1 LPSLLNI
8 LLNFFSDHGDRELIL
23 FGIFGAVIIVFL
35 VLDLGLFNKKAHKI
49 STKSALYQSIFW
61 VCVSTAFGYLI
72 YLGGPY
78 EYLES
83 GTKKV
88 LSGADGAVLYFSA
101 YLTEYALSV
110 DNIFVILLILKY
122 FKVKEEYYHK
132 TLFWG
137 ILGAVVFRAIF
148 IFVGALLI
156 HKFHW
161 ILYIFGV
168 FLLYSGIRIYFEDG
182 DEKIEPEK
190 NPIMRFCR
198 AYLPIAKED
207 FGGQFI
213 VRLNGK
219 FMFTPLFL
227 VIVLIE
233 TTDLIFAVDSI
244 PAAFAI
250 TQNEFLIYT
259 SNIFAVMGLRAM
271 FFLLAGIIDKFY
283 LLQKGLSIILF
294 FIGAKM
300 LLEIFKNDPDYAP
313 FVEKYVENPYLSF
326 SIIIGILMLSI
337 ILSVLVPRKEKPE
350 EQEEEEI
357 QEEKLDS

>member
-1 LPSLLNI
+1 LPSVLNI
-8 LLNFFSDHGDRELIL
+8 LLFSLFRNRSEQETIL
-23 FGIFGAVIIVFL
+23 FGFFALIIVVFL
-35 VLDLGLFNKKAHKI
+35 VLDLGIFHKQAHKI

-61 VCVSTAFGYLI
+61 VFISTVFGLFI
-72 YLGGPY
+72 YLY
-78 EYLES
+78 DDA
-83 GTKKV
+83 
-88 LSGADGAVLYFSA
+88 GAEGAVEYFSA

-137 ILGAVVFRAIF
+137 ILGAIVFRAIF
-148 IFVGALLI
+148 IFVGAYLI
-156 HKFHW
+156 HRLEW
-161 ILYIFGV
+161 ILYVFGV
-168 FLLYSGIRIYFEDG
+168 FLIYSGVRIYFEDG

-190 NPIMRFCR
+190 NPIMKFCR
-198 AYLPIAKED
+198 KYLPITQD
-207 FGGQFI
+207 DHGGHFL
-213 VRLNGK
+213 VREAGK
-219 FMFTPLFL
+219 LMFTPLFL

-250 TQNEFLIYT
+250 TRNEFLIYT

-300 LLEIFKNDPDYAP
+300 LLEIFDIH
-313 FVEKYVENPYLSF
+313 VGVYLSF
-326 SIIIGILMLSI
+326 SVIIATLTLSI
-337 ILSVLVPRKEKPE
+337 IFSVLVPRKST
-350 EQEEEEI
+350 
-357 QEEKLDS
+357 EEKEE

>member
-1 LPSLLNI
+1 LLSTLDI
-8 LLNFFSDHGDRELIL
+8 LLFSLFGGDERETVL
-23 FGIFGAVIIVFL
+23 FGIFLGIIVIFM
-35 VLDLGLFNKKAHKI
+35 VLDLGLFHKQAHRI
-49 STKSALYQSIFW
+49 TTKSALNQSIFW
-61 VCVSTAFGYLI
+61 VSISSIFGILI
-72 YLGGPY
+72 YFYGPY
-78 EYLES
+78 EHLES
-83 GTKKV
+83 GAKV
-88 LSGADGAVLYFSA
+88 TLTGAEAAVLYLTT

-122 FKVKEEYYHK
+122 FKVDETYYHK
-132 TLFWG
+132 VLFWG
-137 ILGAVVFRAIF
+137 ILGAIVFRAIF
-148 IFVGALLI
+148 IFVGAILI
-156 HKFHW
+156 QQFHW

-168 FLLYSGIRIYFEDG
+168 FLIYSGIRIYFEDG

-190 NPIMRFCR
+190 NPILKLCR
-198 AYLPIAKED
+198 KYLPITADDK
-207 FGGQFI
+207 GGRFFF
-213 VRLNGK
+213 RDGGGK
-219 FMFTPLFL
+219 FFFTPLFL

-300 LLEIFKNDPDYAP
+300 LLEIFHIN
-313 FVEKYVENPYLSF
+313 VNVYLSF
-326 SIIIGILMLSI
+326 TVIIATLTLSI
-337 ILSVLVPRKEKPE
+337 VFSVLVPRKA
-350 EQEEEEI
+350 QT
-357 QEEKLDS
+357 

>member
-1 LPSLLNI
+1 MGCST
-8 LLNFFSDHGDRELIL
+8 
-23 FGIFGAVIIVFL
+23 
-35 VLDLGLFNKKAHKI
+35 NKRDKI

-61 VCVSTAFGYLI
+61 VFISTLFGLFI
-72 YLGGPY
+72 YVYDDTGV
-78 EYLES
+78 E
-83 GTKKV
+83 
-88 LSGADGAVLYFSA
+88 GAIEYFSA

-122 FKVKEEYYHK
+122 FQVKEEYYHK
-132 TLFWG
+132 ILFWG
-137 ILGAVVFRAIF
+137 IFGAIVFRAIF
-148 IFVGALLI
+148 IFVSAMFI
-156 HKFHW
+156 HEFEW

-168 FLLYSGIRIYFEDG
+168 FLIYSGIRIYFEDG

-198 AYLPIAKED
+198 KYLPLTTDEHGGSFMVKE
-207 FGGQFI
+207 
-213 VRLNGK
+213 NGK
-219 FMFTPLFL
+219 WLFTPLFL

-250 TQNEFLIYT
+250 TQNPFLIYT

-300 LLEIFKNDPDYAP
+300 LLDIFRDPRRCLHVVRRHHRDTDLVDHLLDPRAP
-313 FVEKYVENPYLSF
+313 Q
-326 SIIIGILMLSI
+326 G
-337 ILSVLVPRKEKPE
+337 RC
-350 EQEEEEI
+350 
-357 QEEKLDS
+357 

>member
-1 LPSLLNI
+1 MLL
-8 LLNFFSDHGDRELIL
+8 FSL
-23 FGIFGAVIIVFL
+23 FGNSQQTETVLFGVFALVILVFL
-35 VLDLGLFNKKAHKI
+35 LIDLGVFNKSAHKI
-49 STKSALYQSIFW
+49 TTKSALYQSIFW
-61 VCVSTAFGYLI
+61 VIISTIFGYLI
-72 YLGGPY
+72 YRFDEG
-78 EYLES
+78 
-83 GTKKV
+83 
-88 LSGADGAVLYFSA
+88 GADAAMQYFSA

-122 FKVKEEYYHK
+122 FNVKEEYYHNV
-132 TLFWG
+132 LFWG
-137 ILGAVVFRAIF
+137 ILGAVVFRGIF

-168 FLLYSGIRIYFEDG
+168 FLIYSGIKIYFEDS
-182 DEKIEPEK
+182 DEKIDPEK
-190 NPIMRFCR
+190 NPILKFCR
-198 AYLPIAKED
+198 KYLPLTSDEA
-207 FGGQFI
+207 G
-213 VRLNGK
+213 GK
-219 FMFTPLFL
+219 FIITKPKLMFTPLFL

-271 FFLLAGIIDKFY
+271 FFLLSGIIDKFY

-300 LLEIFKNDPDYAP
+300 LLEIFDISINPPLSFTVIIVTLTLSIVFSIFIPK
-313 FVEKYVENPYLSF
+313 KENPEGEHY
-326 SIIIGILMLSI
+326 
-337 ILSVLVPRKEKPE
+337 
-350 EQEEEEI
+350 
-357 QEEKLDS
+357 

>member
-1 LPSLLNI
+1 MAKTLTIFAFTLFGGNE
-8 LLNFFSDHGDRELIL
+8 REVIL
-23 FGIFGAVIIVFL
+23 FAIFGTIIILFL
-35 VLDLGLFNKKAHKI
+35 VLDLGLFHKQAHKI
-49 STKSALYQSIFW
+49 STRSALYQSIFW
-61 VCVSTAFGYLI
+61 VTVSTLFGYFI
-72 YLGGPY
+72 YVY
-78 EYLES
+78 DES
-83 GTKKV
+83 GAV
-88 LSGADGAVLYFSA
+88 GAVEYFSA

-122 FKVKEEYYHK
+122 FQVDEAYYHRI
-132 TLFWG
+132 LFWG
-137 ILGAVVFRAIF
+137 ILGAIVFRAVF
-148 IFVGALLI
+148 IFVGAYLI

-168 FLLYSGIRIYFEDG
+168 FLIYSGIRIYFEDD

-190 NPIMRFCR
+190 NPILKFCKK
-198 AYLPIAKED
+198 YLPLSHD
-207 FGGQFI
+207 DRG
-213 VRLNGK
+213 GK
-219 FMFTPLFL
+219 FFFREHNKLYFTPLFL

-271 FFLLAGIIDKFY
+271 FFLLSGIIDKFY

-300 LLEIFKNDPDYAP
+300 LLEILKDEYPQFIS
-313 FVEKYVENPYLSF
+313 KYVENPYLSF
-326 SIIIGILMLSI
+326 SIIITILASSI
-337 ILSVLVPRKEKPE
+337 IFSILIPRRSKKIIE
-350 EQEEEEI
+350 
-357 QEEKLDS
+357 

>member
-1 LPSLLNI
+1 
-8 LLNFFSDHGDRELIL
+8 L
-23 FGIFGAVIIVFL
+23 FGVFAVIILVFL
-35 VLDLGLFNKKAHKI
+35 ALDLGLFHKTAHKI

-61 VCVSTAFGYLI
+61 VLISTLFGYFI
-72 YLGGPY
+72 YLY
-78 EYLES
+78 DD
-83 GTKKV
+83 
-88 LSGADGAVLYFSA
+88 SGAEGAVQYFSA

-122 FKVKEEYYHK
+122 FRVNEEYYHK
-132 TLFWG
+132 ILFWG
-137 ILGAVVFRAIF
+137 IFGAIVFRAIF

-156 HKFHW
+156 SKFTW

-190 NPIMRFCR
+190 NPILKFCR
-198 AYLPIAKED
+198 RYLPITKEHGSA
-207 FGGQFI
+207 FV
-213 VRLNGK
+213 VREEGK
-219 FMFTPLFL
+219 IRFTPLFL

-233 TTDLIFAVDSI
+233 TTDLLFAVDSI

-250 TQNEFLIYT
+250 TRNEFLIYT

-300 LLEIFKNDPDYAP
+300 LLDIWHIEVN
-313 FVEKYVENPYLSF
+313 VYLSF
-326 SIIIGILMLSI
+326 TVIIATLILSI
-337 ILSVLVPRKEKPE
+337 IFSVLIPRAAEKE
-350 EQEEEEI
+350 
-357 QEEKLDS
+357 S